1 MAKTRGLGQ
10 QLLDAMENVVEL
22 MEATTDPDRLKELD
36 AVRKRMSKEAGR
48 LIEAQLDQSTAQ
60 YKAATA
66 GLKQASDAI
75 RDAIRGLEAIKKAIE
90 VAAEAMDLV
99 AKVAAAGA

>member
-1 MAKTRGLGQ
+1 
-10 QLLDAMENVVEL
+10 
-22 MEATTDPDRLKELD
+22 LKELD

-48 LIEAQLDQSTAQ
+48 FIEAQLDQSTVQ

-99 AKVAAAGA
+99 AKVAAAGV